1 MPLTCLPHTSLRLLR
16 VKSHGF
22 TLIEMAV
29 VLLVVTL
36 LLGGLLVPLATQ
48 VQQRKISETQQ
59 MLEDIKEALF
69 GFAASHVATD
79 NHPYLPCPD
88 VTATVTGQTA
98 MIPNDGQEDRCPDA
112 NGGCI
117 TVGKDACPVTRG
129 NLPWV
134 TLGTASAD
142 SWGNRFRY
150 QVMQNFADSS
160 TGFTLGTTGAI
171 RVSNKGSDKNTSS
184 LVTTAPALVMS
195 FGPNGYGAI
204 HEDNNAQAAPPAQ
217 NADETTN
224 SSSANPGYLSR
235 TPSASQAAIACS
247 DIKPGVPFCEFD
259 DMVIW
264 LSPNILFNRMI
275 AAGRLP

>member
-1 MPLTCLPHTSLRLLR
+1 
-16 VKSHGF
+16 
-22 TLIEMAV
+22 V

-36 LLGGLLVPLATQ
+36 LLGGLLVPLTTQ
-48 VQQRKISETQQ
+48 VQQRKVGETQQ
-59 MLEDIKEALF
+59 MLEDIKEALI
-69 GFAASHVATD
+69 GFAASHVDAS

-88 VTATVTGQTA
+88 VTAAVAGQAA
-98 MIPNDGQEDRCPDA
+98 MIPNDGQEDRCQDT
-112 NGGCI
+112 NGACAPPA
-117 TVGKDACPVTRG
+117 VGAGACPVKRG

-150 QVMQNFADSS
+150 QVTRNFANSS
-160 TGFTLGTTGAI
+160 TGFTLDTAGDI
-171 RVSNKGSDKNTSS
+171 MISNKDSDKNTSS

-204 HEDNNAQAAPPAQ
+204 HEDNNTQAAPPAQ

-224 SSSANPGYLSR
+224 TAPLANPGYISR
-235 TPSASQAAIACS
+235 TPSALQPALACS
-247 DIKPGVPFCEFD
+247 DIKPGEPFCEFD
-259 DMVIW
+259 DMVTW

>member
-1 MPLTCLPHTSLRLLR
+1 MPQHSR
-16 VKSHGF
+16 KKGF

-36 LLGGLLVPLATQ
+36 LLGGLLVPLSTQ
-48 VQQRKISETQQ
+48 IQQRKISETQQ
-59 MLEDIKEALF
+59 MLDDIKEALI
-69 GFAASHVATD
+69 GYAASHVDAS

-88 VTATVTGQTA
+88 VTATVAGQAT
-98 MIPNDGQEDRCPDA
+98 MIPNDGQEDRCQDT
-112 NGGCI
+112 NGGCSAI
-117 TVGKDACPVTRG
+117 GIGACPVRRG

-150 QVMQNFADSS
+150 QVTLDFANSS
-160 TGFTLGTTGAI
+160 TGLTLSTTGDI
-171 RVSNKGSDKNTSS
+171 RVSNKGSDKTTSS

-204 HEDNNAQAAPPAQ
+204 HEDSNAQAAPPAH

-224 SSSANPGYLSR
+224 ITPLANPGYLSR
-235 TPSASQAAIACS
+235 TPSALQPANTCS
-247 DIKPGVPFCEFD
+247 DIKPGQPFCEFD
-259 DMVIW
+259 DMITW